1 MVCGFIFFAGFSAS
15 FRQFFHF
22 SLPANARRAVHSQAV
37 KPQFMGCMKCLR
49 TSLNGYDTNSPQP
62 KVIRLSI
69 FRRDSKN
76 SHISAVCTLQCFHY
90 VFCHIWLSCR
100 WSEIAK
106 LGSGS
111 IAVDITQYY
120 DHTRFQWLSV
130 QASSSQLSPVDL
142 HLLLTGETLLSN
154 HTRTDYSGYEEQK

>member
-1 MVCGFIFFAGFSAS
+1 VRLYLFRGVFSIISSVLPFLLAS
-15 FRQFFHF
+15 KCAACH
-22 SLPANARRAVHSQAV
+22 SSQAV
-37 KPQFMGCMKCLR
+37 KPQFMWCMKYLR
-49 TSLNGYDTNSPQP
+49 TSLNDCDTNSPQP

-69 FRRDSKN
+69 FGENSKTL
-76 SHISAVCTLQCFHY
+76 HMWLVCTLQSSPLR
-90 VFCHIWLSCR
+90 VCHIWLSCR

-130 QASSSQLSPVDL
+130 QASSSQLSPVDFI
-142 HLLLTGETLLSN
+142 SC
-154 HTRTDYSGYEEQK
+154 